1 MPRKTKDIET
11 TTDVDP
17 EDIYTLQPQEDVQ
30 EFLDAVTS
38 TGIDAY
44 RSAYSDYDFD
54 MDNYGYGDY

>member
-17 EDIYTLQPQEDVQ
+17 EDIYTVQSQEDVQ